1 MDTGLLVIDWVAGYT
16 AHRAAV
22 VLGLTTEKT
31 LKKKNRCATFER
43 LWRCSFVLS
52 RALDKSKTINSPHED
67 SNVKPFGFSLRCL
80 TTGPK
85 RLHDELRHF
94 KDHSWHASYIQLH
107 MRITTRRDGK
117 NIFKSLCRSQNLPR
131 FLFERLFEEVNQL
144 YKERYAALTHGNF
157 KKNPTPQSPYKRRR
171 ILVYQLT

>member
-107 MRITTRRDGK
+107 MRIRTRRDGK
-117 NIFKSLCRSQNLPR
+117 NIFKTLCRSQNLPC

-144 YKERYAALTHGNF
+144 YKERYAGLTHGNF
-157 KKNPTPQSPYKRRR
+157 KKNPIPQLPWKRRR
-171 ILVYQLT
+171 ILVYQLM